1 MSAVVPDLP
10 PTPTSLTVIPPAV
23 PPPAAP
29 IVGESIVTHL
39 EAIEPI
45 TAPPEPELNESTR
58 FRIIRPFARGGQGH
72 IYIARDEQ
80 LSREVALKEL
90 RPRHAERPA
99 NRIRFVREA
108 EIAGGLEHPGVVP
121 VYALGKHPD
130 GRPFYAMRFIQGR
143 TFHEVIGE
151 YHHPPDSWTAADR
164 NIRFRQL
171 LQRFVSVCQTIAFAH
186 ARGIIHRDIKPAN
199 VLIGSY
205 GEAVV
210 VDWGLA
216 RPYHPDAGCSGE
228 TEEAVAMTDTPP
240 PAHVDST
247 LMGSALG
254 TPAFM
259 SPEQADGQWDR
270 VNPASDI
277 YSLGATL
284 YVVLTGKPPL
294 PQQAFTEMAR
304 KIRAGRIKPPRQHKP
319 EVSRALEAICQKA
332 MAVDPAKRYTS
343 ALALAEDI
351 EHWLADEQVQAW
363 REPLLE
369 RARRWI
375 RRHRTLVA
383 SIAALWITGGVAL
396 GVGLFVVNGEK
407 QRTEVARLRTR
418 AALDRQTSIIDDW
431 LSRQRELLPS
441 HREILRNTLADYEQL
456 TADAG
461 RDPESR
467 FGVAQAYRRVGEIQT
482 RLGEHA
488 EATQALV
495 QASRRLDELSAELPN
510 EPELQKERA
519 RVLTGEGV
527 LARARG
533 ESEQAEKL
541 FTHALSI
548 RKAFATAAPDDSD
561 ALQELAKGYGN
572 TAAALADL
580 QRPAADQAFREALR
594 LRQLV
599 ADRTTGPSEAAER
612 AAQELAKAHRN
623 LGRYTFNNA
632 CLASPPPDHNPL
644 DSPDGARLA
653 AEAETSL
660 RAAAEIG
667 ERLVRDGE
675 GVAANH
681 EELAEACLRL
691 GTMFL
696 KERKPKEA
704 APWLSRAAEQFD
716 RLTTLHP
723 TVPEYRRELAGV
735 RYQLGQLT
743 VIERPAEALAQYD
756 RSLET
761 ANEYLRRGA
770 PKALIQNTIMA
781 DHVGRAIALDRLG
794 RHADAVEAWTQ
805 AIALQSDANKRLSFR
820 SLRAFQMAKAGQ
832 TDAALSEAAELAGRD
847 NLSVDALFN
856 CACVC
861 AQAITH
867 LPAREDELT
876 ARAIGL
882 LRRANDAGAFTIPK
896 RRKFLDTDPDLNPIR
911 NSEAFRKFRAE
922 LPS

>member
-1 MSAVVPDLP
+1 VSVVVPDLP

-29 IVGESIVTHL
+29 AGESIITHL
-39 EAIEPI
+39 EAVEPM
-45 TAPPEPELNESTR
+45 TSPPEPELNESTR
-58 FRIIRPFARGGQGH
+58 FRIVRPFARGGQGH

-80 LSREVALKEL
+80 LGREVALKEL

-99 NRIRFVREA
+99 SRVRFVREA

-143 TFHEVIGE
+143 TFHEVVGE

-164 NIRFRQL
+164 NVRFRQL

-186 ARGIIHRDIKPAN
+186 SRGIIHRDIKPAN

-228 TEEAVAMTDTPP
+228 TEEALSMTDTPP

-259 SPEQADGQWDR
+259 SPEQADGLWDR

-284 YVVLTGKPPL
+284 YVLLTGKPPL

-304 KIRAGRIKPPRQHKP
+304 KIRAGKIKPPRQLKP
-319 EVSRALEAICQKA
+319 ETPRALEAICLKA
-332 MAVDPAKRYTS
+332 MAVNPAERYSS
-343 ALALAEDI
+343 ALGLAEDI

-363 REPLLE
+363 DEPVLE

-383 SIAALWITGGVAL
+383 AIAALWITGGVAL
-396 GVGLFVVNGEK
+396 GVGLVIVNGEK
-407 QRTEVARLRTR
+407 QRTELARLRTR
-418 AALDRQTSIIDDW
+418 AALDRQTAIIDDW
-431 LSRQRELLPS
+431 LSRQRELLPY
-441 HREILRNTLADYEQL
+441 HREILRKTLADYEQL

-467 FGVAQAYRRVGEIQT
+467 FGVVQAYRRVGEIQS
-482 RLGEHA
+482 RLGELGEA
-488 EATQALV
+488 ELAMVEAD
-495 QASRRLDELSAELPN
+495 RRLQELTAELPG
-510 EPELQKERA
+510 ESELQRERA
-519 RVLTGEGV
+519 RILTGEGV

-533 ESEQAEKL
+533 EPQKAERL
-541 FTHALSI
+541 FTDALAI
-548 RKAFATAAPDDSD
+548 RRAFAAAEPEDLD
-561 ALQELAKGYGN
+561 ALQELAKGHAN
-572 TAAALADL
+572 VAAALADL
-580 QRPAADQAFREALR
+580 NRPSADQAFREALR
-594 LRQLV
+594 LRQVV
-599 ADRTTGPSEAAER
+599 ADRTTGPSEAEQLAD
-612 AAQELAKAHRN
+612 QELAKAHRN
-623 LGRYTFNNA
+623 LGRYLFNKA
-632 CLASPPPDHNPL
+632 CEASPPPDHNPL
-644 DSPDGARLA
+644 DSPEGVRLA
-653 AEAETSL
+653 AEAEQAL
-660 RAAAEIG
+660 RAAAGIG
-667 ERLVRDGE
+667 ERLVRDAE
-675 GVAANH
+675 GVTGNH

-691 GTMFL
+691 GTKFV

-735 RYQLGQLT
+735 RYQLGQLALG
-743 VIERPAEALAQYD
+743 ERPAEALQQFD
-756 RSLET
+756 GSLET
-761 ANEYLRRGA
+761 AGEYLRRGQ
-770 PKALIQNTIMA
+770 PKSLIQNTIMA

-794 RHADAVEAWTQ
+794 RHADAADAWTQ
-805 AIALQSDANKRLSFR
+805 AIALQADANKKLSYR

-832 TDAALSEAAELAGRD
+832 TDAALSEVADLSGRPNAG
-847 NLSVDALFN
+847 VDALYN
-856 CACVC
+856 CACVY
-861 AQAITH
+861 AQSIPAA
-867 LPAREDELT
+867 PAREDELT
-876 ARAIGL
+876 ARAVGL
-882 LRRANDAGAFTIPK
+882 LRRAKDAGAFTIPK
-896 RRKFLDTDPDLNPIR
+896 RLKNLDSDADLNPIR
-911 NSEAFRKFRAE
+911 KSEAFRKFRAE